1 MDRELSTPE
10 REPATPGASPRA
22 VRLLVVRG
30 ASALGVVTLIER
42 GCGFAAHLL
51 AARVGG
57 AQVFGAYSLALT
69 TANNVATYA
78 GAGIGTTANRFAG
91 KYQRGSV
98 GYARLVRSLT
108 LVSLASAGLAIL
120 LLFAGASPLAHLLL
134 RRPDLT
140 PLLQVAALSAGVM
153 ILLECLRGFLIGERL
168 YRALMV
174 LSVSGAVV
182 VIALPL
188 AASAGATVMLA
199 CQAMVSAIAIAVCL
213 IVTRRV
219 SSPVPTI
226 VTNEP
231 ADLPSPGAIWRFG
244 LVQFAGVIGLNA
256 AGWWVAA
263 LVARA
268 DTTLTQAGLLAI
280 ASQLRNLTSL
290 GPNLLTQS
298 SYSLLADDGAESVG
312 RCGSVLTYCTFIAA
326 LVSLIVGGAIAA
338 SADWVIP
345 HVFGPSFSG
354 GSLAVSL
361 AMATAIVHMT
371 SSSAAARLTIVSLRH
386 TTSINAIWTV
396 ATIAAATWF
405 VPRGGAAAAMGVY
418 LGVHVIA
425 AGLVFAALRKA
436 EAAPARIGGVLFS
449 TIALALM
456 LAGLAVARA
465 SMPAQAVL
473 LSTLMLFV
481 TAAGTAAFV
490 VHGFARG
497 FLPRRINLDHLKA
510 FFGRDVSGQ
519 TA

>member
-1 MDRELSTPE
+1 MERELSAA
-10 REPATPGASPRA
+10 PADKASPRA
-22 VRLLVVRG
+22 LRRLVVRG

-108 LVSLASAGLAIL
+108 LVSLASAALAIL
-120 LLFAGASPLAHLLL
+120 LLLAGASPLARLLL

-168 YRALMV
+168 YRALTV
-174 LSVSGAVV
+174 LALSGALV

-188 AASAGATVMLA
+188 AASSGATVMLA
-199 CQAMVSAIAIAVCL
+199 CQAIVSGIAIVVCL
-213 IVTRRV
+213 IFARRT
-219 SSPVPTI
+219 SAHVPSIATSQPS
-226 VTNEP
+226 V
-231 ADLPSPGAIWRFG
+231 LPSPGAIWRFG

-290 GPNLLTQS
+290 GPNLLTQT
-298 SYSLLADDGAESVG
+298 SYSLLADDGVEGAG
-312 RCGSVLTYCTFIAA
+312 RCGPVLTYCTFIAA
-326 LVSLIVGGAIAA
+326 LVSLTVGGTIAA
-338 SADWVIP
+338 SADWIVP
-345 HVFGPSFSG
+345 RLFGPSFSG

-371 SSSAAARLTIVSLRH
+371 SSSAAARLTIVSLPQ
-386 TTSINAIWTV
+386 TTSINAAWTV
-396 ATIAAATWF
+396 VTIVAATWL

-418 LGVHVIA
+418 LGVHVMA
-425 AGLVFAALRKA
+425 TCLVFTALRH
-436 EAAPARIGGVLFS
+436 ARAVPGGVAGVLFS
-449 TIALALM
+449 TTALALV

-465 SMPAQAVL
+465 AMPGEATL
-473 LSTLMLFV
+473 LSTLMLGV
-481 TAAGTAAFV
+481 TAAGAAALV
-490 VHGFARG
+490 IHGFARG
-497 FLPRRINLDHLKA
+497 LLPRRIDIDNLRA
-510 FFGRDVSGQ
+510 FFGRNVSGQ